1 MLSPYH
7 PMQLAMGLIVWIA
20 WFILKYSAL
29 AFVCEWAPPSVEQ
42 GAFTWINAALLLG
55 SLTVSGLLLYW
66 AHRCWR
72 AARSDLERN
81 DRAIDLF
88 IVRLGAGINL
98 LGAIVTL
105 SQGLIS
111 LLLPPCL

>member
-7 PMQLAMGLIVWIA
+7 PMQLALGLIVWIA

-29 AFVCEWAPPSVEQ
+29 AFFCELAPPAVGQ
-42 GAFTWINAALLLG
+42 GPHTWINASLLLG
-55 SLTVSGLLLYW
+55 SFAVSGLLLYW
-66 AHRCWR
+66 ANNCWR
-72 AARSDLERN
+72 EVRSGR
-81 DRAIDLF
+81 DRTNQAIDLF

-98 LGAIVTL
+98 LGAVVTL

-111 LLLPPCL
+111 LFLPPCI

>member
-7 PMQLAMGLIVWIA
+7 PMQLAMGLIIWIA

-29 AFVCEWAPPSVEQ
+29 AFVCEWAPPPVEQ
-42 GAFTWINAALLLG
+42 GAYTWINAALLFG

-66 AHRCWR
+66 ANRCWR
-72 AARSDLERN
+72 ESRSGHVRN
-81 DRAIDLF
+81 NQAIDLF

>member
-42 GAFTWINAALLLG
+42 GAHTWINAVLLAG
-55 SLTVSGLLLYW
+55 SLAIAGLLLYW
-66 AHRCWR
+66 ANRCWR
-72 AARSDLERN
+72 AARFDRARN
-81 DRAIDLF
+81 DQAIDLF
-88 IVRLGAGINL
+88 IVRLGVGINL